1 MKQLTVEQVVHEPQ
15 SRPETVE
22 VLGER
27 VQQQA
32 VERMVDKS
40 IPQSREE
47 SVAVVEKFPQEPIS
61 ERICEQREVI
71 EVTETA
77 SQDQNLQR
85 TVQQTVLD
93 FFEGVKIVHQ
103 KRISEWRCEQLAL
116 SKCPRTQ
123 DRKVSRWSELS
134 LRSNCLNGRVNRSG
148 TSKSKISG
156 QESVMVTSVPQEQS
170 SERMGEQIG

>member
-1 MKQLTVEQVVHEPQ
+1 MSLSPGQRP
-15 SRPETVE
+15 SRSC
-22 VLGER
+22 ER

-32 VERMVDKS
+32 VERVVDKS

-85 TVQQTVLD
+85 TVEQTVLD
-93 FFEGVKIVHQ
+93 F
-103 KRISEWRCEQLAL
+103 
-116 SKCPRTQ
+116 
-123 DRKVSRWSELS
+123 SRLPKLS
-134 LRSNCLNGRVNRSG
+134 LRSEFLKGGANSSRCRSAQELKTDKCRDG
-148 TSKSKISG
+148 QNYPSG
-156 QESVMVTSVPQEQS
+156 AVF
-170 SERMGEQIG
+170 